1 MLQITETNYTT
12 NLHLQ
17 GHLYQHNKCKL
28 PCTQKIP
35 KRNSVVLCNTTN
47 YKDNKICKLFL
58 HKLQRPQEFLLQEN
72 HTTNSCK
79 QKIPNT
85 FLHSD
90 VIPSKNSKKNHIV
103 PNQKSITQQKNPIMP
118 LRCYSNTK
126 VFLILPKTT

>member
-17 GHLYQHNKCKL
+17 RHLYQHNKCKL
-28 PCTQKIP
+28 PCTQKTP

-47 YKDNKICKLFL
+47 YKDNKICKLSF

-72 HTTNSCK
+72 HITNSCK

-90 VIPSKNSKKNHIV
+90 VIPSKNSKK
-103 PNQKSITQQKNPIMP
+103 IT
-118 LRCYSNTK
+118 
-126 VFLILPKTT
+126 